1 MAVLLTISETAAG
14 AEVSD
19 TLSGGSTGLD
29 LGQVVN
35 GQYSPLISQTSNTG
49 AQELYIRHDATIDPI
64 TNVEF
69 YVATYSG
76 TYGGANSAAADF
88 TTLTGYGA
96 ADSGATKNNSDGL
109 SRGLHVDMDWQ
120 VSTANQF
127 DYTREA
133 TGQKRIFGKTY
144 SGLDGVALAT
154 AFLMHAD
161 AASYWNGSSEVD
173 ATTPVTAKIGKSTDT
188 VLGNRGHVKMRFYL
202 HTAASDGG
210 ILQFDFVTAYS
221 YTA

>member
-1 MAVLLTISETAAG
+1 MPVLLTISETSAG

-19 TLSGGSTGLD
+19 TLAGGSSGLD

-35 GQYSPLISQTSNTG
+35 GQYSPLTNQAANTG
-49 AQELYIRHDATIDPI
+49 AQDVHIRHDATVDPI
-64 TNVEF
+64 TDVKF
-69 YVATYSG
+69 YVAQYSG

-96 ADSGATKNNSDGL
+96 ADSGATKNNTDGL
-109 SRGLHVDMDWQ
+109 SRGLAIDMDWQ
-120 VSTANQF
+120 VSSTNQF
-127 DYTREA
+127 DYSREA

-144 SGLDGVALAT
+144 SGDTGASLALAFT
-154 AFLMHAD
+154 MHAD

-173 ATTPVTAKIGKSTDT
+173 ASAPVTGKIGKSSDT
-188 VLGNRGHVKMRFYL
+188 VLGNRGHIKMRFFL
-202 HTAASDGG
+202 HTAATDGG
-210 ILQFDFVTAYS
+210 ILMFDFVCAYS